1 MCGFIVH
8 FSTRTAPSLE
18 GVTRGLAVLAAGGA
32 VAGWTVAARQPLG
45 GFAAAFLVL
54 AGFSLVAPIWT
65 LAAERVASPLARR
78 FGIAAMLGARAVR
91 ENAARASVVIAAV
104 MVAVGMLVALTVMVG
119 SFRLTVDTWITQSI
133 RGDLYVDPVGHR
145 ASSRATSL
153 PADLV
158 TRARTLPGVAAID
171 TYRAT
176 PITYHGAL
184 AVAVG
189 IDFEVQRRFGR
200 LQFLNGEDSRTVLTR
215 ALRTGGVIVTESFA
229 HHHRVHAGDRLTLPT
244 PTGEAVVP
252 IEGVFYDYSTDAGA
266 VLLDRATFARLW
278 GDDRT
283 ESLAIYLAPG
293 ASADSVRTAFLALA
307 GPGLLLHVTP
317 NQALR
322 RRVLDV
328 FDETFRI
335 TWVLQ
340 TIAVVV
346 SVLGVISTLTTL
358 VLQRRREFAMLR
370 AVGASRTQV
379 RSLVLVESGVLGAA
393 GALLGCVAG
402 MALALLLV
410 HVINREFFGWSIRLS
425 VDPWVFV
432 RATLLMTL
440 TATLAGL
447 VPARLATGRATAGA
461 LRVE

>member
-1 MCGFIVH
+1 MC
-8 FSTRTAPSLE
+8 SSDL
-18 GVTRGLAVLAAGGA
+18 
-32 VAGWTVAARQPLG
+32 
-45 GFAAAFLVL
+45 
-54 AGFSLVAPIWT
+54 

-358 VLQRRREFAMLR
+358 VLQRRREFAML
-370 AVGASRTQV
+370 Q
-379 RSLVLVESGVLGAA
+379 
-393 GALLGCVAG
+393 
-402 MALALLLV
+402 
-410 HVINREFFGWSIRLS
+410 I
-425 VDPWVFV
+425 
-432 RATLLMTL
+432 
-440 TATLAGL
+440 
-447 VPARLATGRATAGA
+447 GRAH
-461 LRVE
+461 V